1 MAKPKE
7 EEKKDKAGLILIPLF
22 GVGAFLVWLF
32 RKKPNPDLAILYGH
46 VTDVETQQG
55 IADIN
60 VECNGYTGKTDATGH
75 YSIINIAPGTYGVNF
90 TDPAGHYES
99 LVV

>member
-55 IADIN
+55 IPNIN
-60 VECNGYTGKTDATGH
+60 VECNGYTGKTDASGQ
-75 YSIINIAPGTYGVNF
+75 YSIINIEPGTYIVSF
-90 TDPAGHYES
+90 TDPQGQYES
-99 LVV
+99 VTI